1 MLSKHFLNLA
11 RTRTIPTLA
20 QVQLCSTETGGQPSL
35 NPPLASSSS
44 PSAKSI
50 KDISI
55 INGLP
60 HVTVPLPSR
69 NELCVFALKPVSNTV
84 GDWLEMLK
92 QEDRGIDRAV
102 IRNQDGVRISSRTS
116 IQTLFD
122 QKFILSIND
131 TDYDVMP
138 PELESL
144 SKEDL
149 RKISDVKL
157 LVSQLYEALNIE
169 DYQLAREQELVKE
182 LEELQKELEPLENQ
196 RQEII
201 RHASDRTNLLTWAGL
216 GLMACQFGILARL
229 TWWEYSWDIMEP
241 VTYFVT
247 YGTAIAC
254 YAYFT
259 LTRQE
264 YLYPDAADRQRL
276 MLFHKK
282 ARKHRWD
289 VEKYNRIKQGINTV
303 ELDLQKIRDPLQI
316 HVPAAK
322 RGDKS
327 LGAGGGFFGI
337 SNLRDVISKLQ

>member
-1 MLSKHFLNLA
+1 MFSKHFLSLY
-11 RTRTIPTLA
+11 RTRFITSPF
-20 QVQLCSTETGGQPSL
+20 QSRQC
-35 NPPLASSSS
+35 SSSS
-44 PSAKSI
+44 TSDTKNTNIGNNLKTIS
-50 KDISI
+50 DISI

-69 NELCVFALKPVSNTV
+69 NELCVFALKPISNTV
-84 GDWLEMLK
+84 GDFLDMLK
-92 QEDRGIDRAV
+92 HEDRGIDRAI
-102 IRNQDGVRISSRTS
+102 IRNSDGVRISSKTS

-122 QKFILSIND
+122 QEFMLSIND
-131 TDYDVMP
+131 TEYHVMP
-138 PELESL
+138 PQIDSL

-169 DYQLAREQELVKE
+169 EYQLSREQELVKE
-182 LEELQKELEPLENQ
+182 LEELQKELEPLEQQ

-201 RHASDRTNLLTWAGL
+201 SHAQDRTNILTWAGL
-216 GLMACQFGILARL
+216 GLMATQFGILARL

-247 YGTAIAC
+247 YGTAIAG
-254 YAYFT
+254 YAYFL

-282 ARKHRWD
+282 AKKHRWD
-289 VEKYNRIKQGINTV
+289 VEKYNRLKQGINTV
-303 ELDLQKIRDPLQI
+303 ELDLQKLRDPLQL

-322 RGDKS
+322 LASVNHKS
-327 LGAGGGFFGI
+327 GGFFGI
-337 SNLRDVISKLQ
+337 TNLRDVINKLQ

>member
-1 MLSKHFLNLA
+1 MLSKHFLNISRA
-11 RTRTIPTLA
+11 RYIPSLTRIHF
-20 QVQLCSTETGGQPSL
+20 CSSETGSGITS
-35 NPPLASSSS
+35 PPPVTASSGL
-44 PSAKSI
+44 KSI

-69 NELCVFALKPVSNTV
+69 NELCVFALKPISNTV
-84 GDWLEMLK
+84 GDWLEMLR

-102 IRNQDGVRISSRTS
+102 IRNMDGVRISSRTS

-131 TDYDVMP
+131 TDYDVIP
-138 PELESL
+138 PVLESL

-169 DYQLAREQELVKE
+169 EYQLAREQELVRE

-201 RHASDRTNLLTWAGL
+201 RHASERTSLLTWAGL
-216 GLMACQFGILARL
+216 GMMACQFGILARL

-247 YGTAIAC
+247 YGTAIAG
-254 YAYFT
+254 YAYFVM
-259 LTRQE
+259 TRQE
-264 YLYPDAADRQRL
+264 FLYQEAKDRQSL
-276 MLFHKK
+276 VTFHKK
-282 ARKHRWD
+282 ASKHRFTFVD
-289 VEKYNRIKQGINTV
+289 IDEI
-303 ELDLQKIRDPLQI
+303 
-316 HVPAAK
+316 
-322 RGDKS
+322 
-327 LGAGGGFFGI
+327 
-337 SNLRDVISKLQ
+337 